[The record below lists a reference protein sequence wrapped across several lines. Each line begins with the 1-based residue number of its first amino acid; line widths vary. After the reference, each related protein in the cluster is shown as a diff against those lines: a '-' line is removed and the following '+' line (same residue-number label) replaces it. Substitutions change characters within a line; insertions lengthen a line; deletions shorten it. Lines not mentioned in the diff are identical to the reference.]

1 MRGLHDDRC
10 PRCNRLVLGASKPN
24 QSEVI
29 NADPNMLGQIKTC
42 RCGAS
47 LCYSVDTYDPIVK
60 GCTLWEE
67 VSA

>member
-1 MRGLHDDRC
+1 MTFHDDRC
-10 PRCNRLVLGASKPN
+10 PKCNRRVLGHGIKN

-29 NADPNMLGQIKTC
+29 DTEPSLMNSTKTC
-42 RCGAS
+42 VCGAH
-47 LCYSVDTYDPIVK
+47 LRYELDTYDPIVK